1 MEHEESSEDDTTE
14 DMIDE
19 LVKKGENLSNDDVEI
34 LCDWVLAEKKKLEK

>member
-1 MEHEESSEDDTTE
+1 MGREEPSEDDTTE

-19 LVKKGENLSNDDVEI
+19 LAMKGEDLTDDDVEI